1 MNDQDLRLAPE
12 GRSDLADLKPYR
24 APQMDAPVKLNTNES
39 PYGPPEA
46 FNEELRQRV
55 AGLNLNR
62 YPIRDFT
69 EVREKL
75 AEYLK
80 TLTDRVWLANGSNE
94 IILQLLLAYGGPER
108 KVMTF
113 EPTYGM
119 HGQITR
125 ISGTRHLRARRNPNF
140 TIHPE
145 ASIEAIQLHRPD
157 VVFLCSPNNPTGN
170 SNSAEEVIA
179 ICEASPALVILDEA
193 YVEFSGRGHL
203 RLVEECDNLVITR
216 SFSKSWRL
224 AGARIGYLVA
234 PPRIIEEVQKVR
246 LPYHFSALS
255 QATVLTALNHADE
268 IMGTIETIA
277 FERTKMYD
285 ELTSLRGVTAFP
297 SEANFI
303 LFRCDSRPATEVWQ
317 DLLDRGIL
325 LRDFSETPG
334 CENCLRVSVGTHEEN
349 EKFLEALSTLL
360 TPR

>member
-1 MNDQDLRLAPE
+1 VNDQDLRLAPE

>member
-12 GRSDLADLKPYR
+12 GRTDLADLKPYR
-24 APQMDAPVKLNTNES
+24 APQLDAPVKLNTNES
-39 PYGPPEA
+39 PFPPPDS
-46 FNEELRQRV
+46 FTRELQQRI

-69 EVREKL
+69 EVREGL
-75 AEYLK
+75 AGYLG

-125 ISGTRHLRARRNPNF
+125 ISGTRHLRARRNPDF

-179 ICEASPALVILDEA
+179 ICEASSALVVLDEA
-193 YVEFSGRGHL
+193 YIEFAGRGHL
-203 RLVEECDNLVITR
+203 RLVEECENLVVSR

-255 QATVLTALNHADE
+255 QAAVLTALNHVEE
-268 IMGTIETIA
+268 IMGTIETLN
-277 FERTKMYD
+277 FERAKMFE
-285 ELTSLRGVTAFP
+285 ELSTMRGLTAFP
-297 SEANFI
+297 SDANFI
-303 LFRCDSRPATEVWQ
+303 LFRCESRPAPEVWQ
-317 DLLDRGIL
+317 ALLDRGVL
-325 LRDFSETPG
+325 VRDFSEVPG

-349 EKFLEALSTLL
+349 EKFLEALSVLL
-360 TPR
+360 FPR

>member
-69 EVREKL
+69 EVRENL

-94 IILQLLLAYGGPER
+94 IILQLLLAFGGPER

-125 ISGTRHLRARRNPNF
+125 ISGTRHLRARRNPDF

-170 SNSAEEVIA
+170 SKSSEEVIS
-179 ICEASPALVILDEA
+179 IC
-193 YVEFSGRGHL
+193 
-203 RLVEECDNLVITR
+203 
-216 SFSKSWRL
+216 
-224 AGARIGYLVA
+224 
-234 PPRIIEEVQKVR
+234 
-246 LPYHFSALS
+246 
-255 QATVLTALNHADE
+255 
-268 IMGTIETIA
+268 
-277 FERTKMYD
+277 
-285 ELTSLRGVTAFP
+285 
-297 SEANFI
+297 
-303 LFRCDSRPATEVWQ
+303 
-317 DLLDRGIL
+317 
-325 LRDFSETPG
+325 
-334 CENCLRVSVGTHEEN
+334 
-349 EKFLEALSTLL
+349 
-360 TPR
+360 

>member
-1 MNDQDLRLAPE
+1 
-12 GRSDLADLKPYR
+12 
-24 APQMDAPVKLNTNES
+24 
-39 PYGPPEA
+39 
-46 FNEELRQRV
+46 
-55 AGLNLNR
+55 
-62 YPIRDFT
+62 
-69 EVREKL
+69 
-75 AEYLK
+75 
-80 TLTDRVWLANGSNE
+80 
-94 IILQLLLAYGGPER
+94 
-108 KVMTF
+108 

-170 SNSAEEVIA
+170 SNTAEEVIA

-203 RLVEECDNLVITR
+203 RLVEECDNLVVTR

-224 AGARIGYLVA
+224 AGARIGDLVA
-234 PPRIIEEVQKVR
+234 PPRIIDEVQKVR

-277 FERTKMYD
+277 FERAKMYE
-285 ELTSLRGVTAFP
+285 ELTTLRGVTAFP
-297 SEANFI
+297 SDANFI

-317 DLLDRGIL
+317 DLLDKGIL
-325 LRDFSETPG
+325 VRDFSEVPG

>member
-1 MNDQDLRLAPE
+1 M
-12 GRSDLADLKPYR
+12 
-24 APQMDAPVKLNTNES
+24 
-39 PYGPPEA
+39 
-46 FNEELRQRV
+46 
-55 AGLNLNR
+55 
-62 YPIRDFT
+62 
-69 EVREKL
+69 REKL

-94 IILQLLLAYGGPER
+94 IILQLLLAFGGPER

-234 PPRIIEEVQKVR
+234 PPRIIDEVQKVR

-277 FERTKMYD
+277 FERTKMFD
-285 ELTSLRGVTAFP
+285 ELTSLRGRYRLPLRGQLHTFP
-297 SEANFI
+297 
-303 LFRCDSRPATEVWQ
+303 LRQPAG
-317 DLLDRGIL
+317 DRGL
-325 LRDFSETPG
+325 AGPARTRASSSGTSPRPPAARTASESPWGRTRRTRSSSRRSPP
-334 CENCLRVSVGTHEEN
+334 S
-349 EKFLEALSTLL
+349 
-360 TPR
+360 

>member
-24 APQMDAPVKLNTNES
+24 APQLDAPVKLNTNES
-39 PYGPPEA
+39 PFPPPES
-46 FNEELRQRV
+46 FTVELQQRI
-55 AGLNLNR
+55 AHLGLNR
-62 YPIRDFT
+62 YPIRDFS

-75 AEYLK
+75 AAFLG

-125 ISGTRHLRARRNPNF
+125 ISGTRHLRARRNPDY

-203 RLVEECDNLVITR
+203 RLIEECDNLVVTR

-255 QATVLTALNHADE
+255 QATVLAALNHAEE
-268 IMGTIETIA
+268 IMGTIETLN
-277 FERTKMYD
+277 FERARMYE
-285 ELTSLRGVTAFP
+285 ELSTMRGVTAFR
-297 SEANFI
+297 SDANFI
-303 LFRCDSRPATEVWQ
+303 LFRCDSRPGPEVWQ
-317 DLLDRGIL
+317 ALLDKGIL
-325 LRDFSETPG
+325 VRDFNEVPG

-349 EKFLEALSTLL
+349 EKFLEALSVLL
-360 TPR
+360 FPR